1 MTIASLPRVHVIVLG
16 GTITMMPE
24 TQGGIVPA
32 LDGAMLVAAVPRLA
46 DIAAITV
53 ETPLL
58 VPGASLSFAQL
69 RQVSQRIAAAIA
81 TGAQGVVVVQGTD
94 TIDETAF
101 LLGLAHAE
109 GAPLVVTGAMR
120 GAAAPGADG
129 PANLLAAISVAAAET
144 ARGLGALV
152 VLNDEIHAA
161 ALVEKSHKGLPSAFT
176 SPSAG
181 PLGAVIE
188 ERVRILLRPQRPESL
203 GDMPVLARVAMLKPG
218 LGDEGDLIGAAAALG
233 YAGLVI
239 EGMGAGHVPA
249 ALLPALAALPATL
262 PVVLASR
269 VPAGPVFENTY
280 GFAGSERDLIAR
292 RLIPAGLLSAPKARL
307 LLAFLVAQGCD
318 HAAIA
323 QVFRRY
329 A

>member
-318 HAAIA
+318 HADIT

>member
-1 MTIASLPRVHVIVLG
+1 
-16 GTITMMPE
+16 MMPE
-24 TQGGIVPA
+24 PHGGIVPV
-32 LDGAMLVAAVPRLA
+32 LDGARLIAAVPRLA
-46 DIAAITV
+46 EIAAITV
-53 ETPLL
+53 ETPFL

-69 RQVSQRIAAAIA
+69 RHVSRCVAAGIAS
-81 TGAQGVVVVQGTD
+81 GAQGVVVVQGTD

-109 GAPLVVTGAMR
+109 DAPLVVTGAMR
-120 GAAAPGADG
+120 GAAAAGADG

-161 ALVEKSHKGLPSAFT
+161 ALVEKSHKSLPSAFT

-188 ERVRILLRPQRPESL
+188 DRVRILLRPQHPQPLGAMPE
-203 GDMPVLARVAMLKPG
+203 LARVAMLKPG
-218 LGDEGDLIGAAAALG
+218 LGDDGELIKAAAALG

-249 ALLPALAALPATL
+249 ALLAALEALPASL
-262 PVVLASR
+262 PIVLASR
-269 VPAGPVFENTY
+269 VPAGPVFEKTY

-292 RLIPAGLLSAPKARL
+292 GLIPAGVLSAPKARL
-307 LLAFLVAQGCD
+307 LLAFLVAQGRD
-318 HAAIA
+318 HLAIA
-323 QVFRRY
+323 EFFSRY